1 MFKPLI
7 PSHIFPKK
15 NVGFDAWYNEYK
27 KDLINLFK
35 IMIEILDERYENVDD
50 YDNNETFTD
59 FVKFI
64 YKKSTK
70 YVFKE

>member
-7 PSHIFPKK
+7 QTHIFPKR
-15 NVGFDAWYNEYK
+15 NADFSVWYNEYK

-35 IMIEILDERYENVDD
+35 IMIEILDERYENVED
-50 YDNNETFTD
+50 YDNNELFTE
-59 FVKFI
+59 FVHFI
-64 YKKSTK
+64 YKKSSK